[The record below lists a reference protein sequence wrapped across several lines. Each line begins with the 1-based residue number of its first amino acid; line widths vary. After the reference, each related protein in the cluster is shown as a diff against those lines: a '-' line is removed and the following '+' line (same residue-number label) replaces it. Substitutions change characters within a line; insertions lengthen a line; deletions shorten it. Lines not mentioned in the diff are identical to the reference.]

1 MTGFSDRPVPAAESA
16 SARGTHDATPATSSS
31 TVNDATATSNAP
43 INTNSAQTTSE
54 SAVRDPAAAGGAV
67 EDTIKTSTSASAAA
81 DVPADAKVTNTVSD
95 TVSDA
100 PHRQQT
106 PQASQGEEAQEHEAP
121 LLAPTTTHEQQAIAT
136 PSSSQLKPSA
146 YNGSHNDNDHHGR
159 HYGNG
164 NGNGNGHSHSHGH
177 HHDNNIEAAG
187 HDDASDSDEFSLT
200 EGYET
205 RSTGSTSATSSIYA
219 HTYEH
224 GRRYQSYKNSRYPIP
239 NDDAELSREDMK
251 HAMLLEL
258 LDGQLAFAPIGKS
271 PQNILDIG
279 TGTGIWAIDAGDRW
293 PMARVR
299 GMDISPVQPLWVPP
313 NVDFLVDDCEQEW
326 LMRGEVDYAHF
337 RFMATVLKNLPVVLG
352 HAFDALKPGGWIEFQ
367 ELNCEVF
374 CDDETMP
381 ADDPV
386 KVLYDLTQQAF
397 VKFNMNITMPKI
409 LRQYLADAGFVNIQ
423 CVVKKVPIGVWAK
436 DKTLRLVG
444 MYQKMAILEIMQA
457 LAGRPFDALG
467 LDQVQKEMIM
477 MEARKGLDNPRVH
490 RYFNYY
496 FWFAQKPQ

>member
-1 MTGFSDRPVPAAESA
+1 MTGSSDRPTPAAAAAAESA
-16 SARGTHDATPATSSS
+16 SSARDREAHDATPVTSSS
-31 TVNDATATSNAP
+31 STAAKNDATANATSNAQ
-43 INTNSAQTTSE
+43 NLGAEDSVKTL
-54 SAVRDPAAAGGAV
+54 AAGAGAGV
-67 EDTIKTSTSASAAA
+67 DEGA
-81 DVPADAKVTNTVSD
+81 NTVL
-95 TVSDA
+95 DA
-100 PHRQQT
+100 HQQQHYQHQQV
-106 PQASQGEEAQEHEAP
+106 PEASSREEEEEEKEEEEEHETP
-121 LLAPTTTHEQQAIAT
+121 LLAPTTTYEEQPT
-136 PSSSQLKPSA
+136 PSSSSQLKSSA
-146 YNGSHNDNDHHGR
+146 YNNGSQHNDDGHNGHHHHHDNDHDNNHT
-159 HYGNG
+159 HD
-164 NGNGNGHSHSHGH
+164 HHHH

-187 HDDASDSDEFSLT
+187 HDDPSDSDEFSLT

-258 LDGQLAFAPIGKS
+258 LDGQLALAPIGKN
-271 PQNILDIG
+271 PQHILDIG

-313 NVDFLVDDCEQEW
+313 NVDFLVDDCEREW
-326 LMRGEVDYAHF
+326 LVRGEVDYAHF
-337 RFMATVLKNLPVVLG
+337 RFMATVLKDLEGVLR
-352 HAFDALKPGGWIEFQ
+352 HAYDALKPLGWIEFQ
-367 ELNCEVF
+367 ELNCEVH
-374 CDDETMP
+374 CDDGTMP
-381 ADDPV
+381 ANDPV

-397 VKFNMNITMPKI
+397 AKFNMNITIPKI
-409 LRQYLADAGFVNIQ
+409 LRSYLANAGFVNIQ

-467 LDQVQKEMIM
+467 LDQVQKEVIM

>member
-1 MTGFSDRPVPAAESA
+1 MTASGDHPAAESA
-16 SARGTHDATPATSSS
+16 SASARAHDATPSSS
-31 TVNDATATSNAP
+31 TANDATSKNAP
-43 INTNSAQTTSE
+43 KSNKT
-54 SAVRDPAAAGGAV
+54 SAVQDPAAAEDSV
-67 EDTIKTSTSASAAA
+67 ETHKSAPAT
-81 DVPADAKVTNTVSD
+81 ADAPANDEVANTTSSP
-95 TVSDA
+95 VSDA
-100 PHRQQT
+100 PQQQQ
-106 PQASQGEEAQEHEAP
+106 QASRASEDEETHEAP
-121 LLAPTTTHEQQAIAT
+121 LLAPTTTYEQAS
-136 PSSSQLKPSA
+136 PSSSSSSQLKSGP
-146 YNGSHNDNDHHGR
+146 YNNGSHNDGHEGQQNGHHSHHG
-159 HYGNG
+159 
-164 NGNGNGHSHSHGH
+164 
-177 HHDNNIEAAG
+177 NIEAAG

-258 LDGQLAFAPIGKS
+258 LDGQLVLAPLEKN

-326 LMRGEVDYAHF
+326 LMREEVDYAHF

-352 HAFDALKPGGWIEFQ
+352 HAYDALKPGGWIEFQ

-374 CDDETMP
+374 CDDDTMS

-386 KVLYDLTQQAF
+386 KFLYDLTQQAF
-397 VKFNMNITMPKI
+397 AKFNMNITIPKI
-409 LRQYLADAGFVNIQ
+409 LRQYLTDAGFVNIQ

-467 LDQVQKEMIM
+467 LDQVQKEIIM
-477 MEARKGLDNPRVH
+477 MEARKGLDNPKVH

>member
-1 MTGFSDRPVPAAESA
+1 MPGSSGGNRPAAA
-16 SARGTHDATPATSSS
+16 ADNAT
-31 TVNDATATSNAP
+31 VTSNA
-43 INTNSAQTTSE
+43 QG
-54 SAVRDPAAAGGAV
+54 PAAAQKNSV
-67 EDTIKTSTSASAAA
+67 DTSMSANTTS
-81 DVPADAKVTNTVSD
+81 NTVSD
-95 TVSDA
+95 A
-100 PHRQQT
+100 RQQLLL
-106 PQASQGEEAQEHEAP
+106 QDVEAEEAHEVP
-121 LLAPTTTHEQQAIAT
+121 LLAPTTTYEQQAA
-136 PSSSQLKPSA
+136 SSWQLDSS
-146 YNGSHNDNDHHGR
+146 NNSHHHDSR
-159 HYGNG
+159 EYG
-164 NGNGNGHSHSHGH
+164 HHHGH
-177 HHDNNIEAAG
+177 HHHDNIEAAG
-187 HDDASDSDEFSLT
+187 HDYASDSDEFSLT

-205 RSTGSTSATSSIYA
+205 QSTGSTSATSSIYA

-258 LDGQLAFAPIGKS
+258 LDGQISFAPLGKS

-299 GMDISPVQPLWVPP
+299 GMDISPVQPVWVPP

-326 LMRGEVDYAHF
+326 LMRGELDYAHF
-337 RFMATVLKNLPVVLG
+337 RFMAIVLKDLPVVLG
-352 HAFDALKPGGWIEFQ
+352 HAMEALKPGGWIEFQ

-381 ADDPV
+381 DDDPV
-386 KVLYDLTQQAF
+386 KVLYDFSQEAF
-397 VKFNMNITMPKI
+397 AKFNMNITMPKT
-409 LRQYLADAGFVNIQ
+409 LRRYLADAGFVNIQ

-444 MYQKMAILEIMQA
+444 MYQKMAILEIMEA

-467 LDQVQKEMIM
+467 LDPVQREMIL

-496 FWFAQKPQ
+496 FWFAQKPL

>member
-1 MTGFSDRPVPAAESA
+1 MA
-16 SARGTHDATPATSSS
+16 
-31 TVNDATATSNAP
+31 NDATATSNAQ
-43 INTNSAQTTSE
+43 NLST
-54 SAVRDPAAAGGAV
+54 SAVRDPADEVAN
-67 EDTIKTSTSASAAA
+67 TAS
-81 DVPADAKVTNTVSD
+81 NTVL
-95 TVSDA
+95 DA
-100 PHRQQT
+100 PHQQQQQQQQA
-106 PQASQGEEAQEHEAP
+106 PQASSQEEVEAP
-121 LLAPTTTHEQQAIAT
+121 LLAPITTYEEQPT
-136 PSSSQLKPSA
+136 PSSSSSSQLKPSA
-146 YNGSHNDNDHHGR
+146 YNNAPHNNDHDGR
-159 HYGNG
+159 HH
-164 NGNGNGHSHSHGH
+164 GNGHGHGLH
-177 HHDNNIEAAG
+177 RDNIEAAG

-224 GRRYQSYKNSRYPIP
+224 GRRYQCYKNSRYPIP

-352 HAFDALKPGGWIEFQ
+352 HAYE
-367 ELNCEVF
+367 
-374 CDDETMP
+374 
-381 ADDPV
+381 
-386 KVLYDLTQQAF
+386 
-397 VKFNMNITMPKI
+397 
-409 LRQYLADAGFVNIQ
+409 
-423 CVVKKVPIGVWAK
+423 
-436 DKTLRLVG
+436 
-444 MYQKMAILEIMQA
+444 
-457 LAGRPFDALG
+457 
-467 LDQVQKEMIM
+467 
-477 MEARKGLDNPRVH
+477 
-490 RYFNYY
+490 
-496 FWFAQKPQ
+496 

>member
-1 MTGFSDRPVPAAESA
+1 MKSLRSKFLPTKMKASGDHPAAESP
-16 SARGTHDATPATSSS
+16 SARAHDATPSSS
-31 TVNDATATSNAP
+31 STATSNAP
-43 INTNSAQTTSE
+43 KSNKA
-54 SAVRDPAAAGGAV
+54 SAVQDPAAA
-67 EDTIKTSTSASAAA
+67 EDSAETYKSAPAAA
-81 DVPADAKVTNTVSD
+81 NQVTNTTAS
-95 TVSDA
+95 TVLDV
-100 PHRQQT
+100 PQQ
-106 PQASQGEEAQEHEAP
+106 QAQEQDHETP
-121 LLAPTTTHEQQAIAT
+121 LLAPTTTYEQQATSAT
-136 PSSSQLKPSA
+136 PSSSHN
-146 YNGSHNDNDHHGR
+146 NGSHNDGHDGRHHHGHR
-159 HYGNG
+159 
-164 NGNGNGHSHSHGH
+164 
-177 HHDNNIEAAG
+177 HHDNIEAAD
-187 HDDASDSDEFSLT
+187 HDAASDSDEFSLT

-205 RSTGSTSATSSIYA
+205 QSTRSTSATSSIYA

-258 LDGQLAFAPIGKS
+258 LDGQLALAPLEKN

-326 LMRGEVDYAHF
+326 LMRGEADYAHF

-352 HAFDALKPGGWIEFQ
+352 HAYDALKPGGWIEFQ

-374 CDDETMP
+374 CDDDTMP
-381 ADDPV
+381 ADDDPV

-397 VKFNMNITMPKI
+397 ARFNMNITIPKI
-409 LRQYLADAGFVNIQ
+409 LKQYLADAGFVNIQ

-444 MYQKMAILEIMQA
+444 LYQKMAILEIMQA

-490 RYFNYY
+490 RYFRYY